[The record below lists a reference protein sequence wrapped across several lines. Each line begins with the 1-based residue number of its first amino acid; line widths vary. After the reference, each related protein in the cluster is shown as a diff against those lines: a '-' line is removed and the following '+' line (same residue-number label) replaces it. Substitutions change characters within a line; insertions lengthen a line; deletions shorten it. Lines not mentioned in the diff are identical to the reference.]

1 MDYEPW
7 PETGCSLAEARQ
19 RTADCVLNSQLQE
32 ANDRNLLTI
41 EERIEAACLDHL
53 KCARLI
59 AYGRQGSPNAD
70 LQLISAAQWNTLNN
84 VEWQS
89 SSAADDRVPRIALFD
104 IRVYPPLL
112 APRQIDLLAGRTLAE
127 AFEQVVLG
135 DPEVAT
141 LGRAAVRL
149 SPEFEAV
156 FVRGRCHVHGFKEWP
171 LAFERWV
178 MVSTVHPEAA
188 KRSVY
193 DRPDKPDPLEVVIA
207 AEALKH
213 RYCALISMLR
223 RGELEGRGL
232 PAMAGHSEAILRSIW
247 SHEEFYFDAGTGNVL
262 QDNRESTGRHDR
274 LTTRWI
280 GVVLQRSNSAD
291 FRMHPPG
298 TMFHGKPPVHD
309 ELLST
314 TTSVS
319 QAAPIRKGV
328 ARVET
333 TAASLKACQAWLE
346 GIMADCRDQR
356 ALSKKDLWAWAR
368 KRWPG
373 TLSERQFLAARSAA
387 IHSTK
392 AFAWGVGGA
401 PKKPQHRNRRTD

>member
-1 MDYEPW
+1 MGNGQNRH
-7 PETGCSLAEARQ
+7 TQIKA
-19 RTADCVLNSQLQE
+19 
-32 ANDRNLLTI
+32 I
-41 EERIEAACLDHL
+41 EETIDAACLDHL
-53 KCARLI
+53 KCGRLI

-70 LQLISAAQWNTLNN
+70 LQLIGAAQWNTITD

-89 SSAADDRVPRIALFD
+89 SSAADDRLTRATYLD

-112 APRQIDLLAGRTLAE
+112 APCRIDLLAGRTLAE
-127 AFEQVVLG
+127 AFEQVVLV

-141 LGRAAVRL
+141 LGREAVRL

-156 FVRGRCHVHGFKEWP
+156 FVRGRCHVHGLEEWP

-193 DRPDKPDPLEVVIA
+193 DGPRKPDPLEVVIA

-213 RYCALISMLR
+213 RYRALISMLR

-232 PAMAGHSEAILRSIW
+232 PTTAGHSDAILRSIW
-247 SHEEFYFDAGTGNVL
+247 SHEEFYFYASTGDVL
-262 QDNRESTGRHDR
+262 QDNPESTGRHDR
-274 LTTRWI
+274 LTRRWI
-280 GVVLQRSNSAD
+280 GVVLQRANSAD
-291 FRMHPPG
+291 SRMHPLG
-298 TMFHGKPPVHD
+298 SMFHGKPPVRD

-314 TTSVS
+314 TSVP
-319 QAAPIRKGV
+319 QAAPIRQSKAV
-328 ARVET
+328 ARMET

-346 GIMADCRDQR
+346 GIMAESRDQR
-356 ALSKKDLWAWAR
+356 TLSNKELWARAQ
-368 KRWPG
+368 KRWPS

-387 IHSTK
+387 IRSTK
-392 AFAWGVGGA
+392 AFAWGAGGS
-401 PKKPQHRNRRTD
+401 PKKPQPRNHRAD